1 MWKIDAF
8 CHILPPKYLEAMNK
22 KSKGPKEVYH
32 LGRYGLD
39 PQPGMTDIDE
49 RLRAMDKHEGYVQ
62 ILNISLPPPEDITS
76 GQDTIDLARLANDCL
91 AELVYKYP
99 DRFVAATACLPLND
113 IDAAIDELD
122 RCIKQLKFCGIQITS
137 TIQDKPLDSP
147 EFEPLWER
155 MSYYNLPIQIHPRTI
170 HKGKRAFAESHQSGD
185 PVGFWAQTAYNWP
198 YETTIA
204 MGRLVFSGVL
214 ERYPNLK
221 FLTHHMGGVTPYHIK
236 RITFFTQTAT
246 MRLGGNAAPD
256 MNLTKPYEDYYKM
269 FYADTAVY
277 GYVPTLM
284 EGHAF
289 FGAEHILFGTDLPY
303 DSMGGSRLIPETIR
317 SVQEMPI
324 PDAEKKMIFE
334 DNARRLFRLP
344 I

>member
-1 MWKIDAF
+1 
-8 CHILPPKYLEAMNK
+8 
-22 KSKGPKEVYH
+22 
-32 LGRYGLD
+32 
-39 PQPGMTDIDE
+39 
-49 RLRAMDKHEGYVQ
+49 
-62 ILNISLPPPEDITS
+62 
-76 GQDTIDLARLANDCL
+76 
-91 AELVYKYP
+91 VYKYP

-155 MSYYNLPIQIHPRTI
+155 MCHYDLPIQIHPRTMAQ
-170 HKGKRAFAESHQSGD
+170 GVRAFEAADAPSGPVDRMSQS
-185 PVGFWAQTAYNWP
+185 AYNWP
-198 YETTIA
+198 FETTLC
-204 MGRLVFSGVL
+204 MGRLVFSGIM
-214 ERYPNLK
+214 EKYPKLK

-236 RITFFTQTAT
+236 RVTFFTQTAQ
-246 MRLGGNAAPD
+246 MRFGVDTLPD
-256 MNLTKPYEDYYKM
+256 VNFTKPFEDYYKM

-284 EGHAF
+284 SGYDF
-289 FGAEHILFGTDLPY
+289 FGAEHILFGTDIPY
-303 DSMGGSRLIPETIR
+303 DSMGGGRLIPETIR

-324 PDAEKKMIFE
+324 SDAEKKMIFE